1 MSPIIEGGLSYEN
14 EGVPSDGTSE
24 VQTLTIG
31 GSPTGGTFK
40 LAFDGFTTAAI
51 SWSATNNTL
60 RDNVDAALE
69 ALPNIGT
76 GGVTVAVGTM
86 TNGVGTL
93 TITFAGNVA
102 KMVVP
107 TITVA
112 NNSLVD
118 ATPATIAVVETTP
131 GDDDPA
137 TNEVQTLTIAA
148 GPPTGGT
155 FQLTFD
161 GETTAPITWSATNN
175 TLLANIDAAL
185 EALSNIGAGEIAC
198 AATTLTAGVGAL
210 TITFSGALAATDVD
224 LITVADNSLTGN
236 TGTVAVAETT
246 PGVNATARGAKIG
259 AVVTDTTNG
268 KLYINTG
275 TALEPTWTV
284 VGSQS

>member
-1 MSPIIEGGLSYEN
+1 MSPVIEGGLEYQN
-14 EGVPSDGTSE
+14 AGAPSDGTSE
-24 VQTLTIG
+24 VQTLTIS

-40 LAFDGFTTAAI
+40 LTFDGHTTAAI
-51 SWSATNNTL
+51 TWVGNDDAAL
-60 RDNVDAALE
+60 IAAIDAALE

-76 GGVTVAVGTM
+76 GGVTVADGTL
-86 TNGVGTL
+86 TNGVGTV
-93 TITFAGNVA
+93 TITFGGNLA
-102 KMVVP
+102 KLVVP

-131 GDDDPA
+131 GS
-137 TNEVQTLTIAA
+137 TGVNEVQTLTIAA

-155 FQLTFD
+155 FTLTFD
-161 GETTAPITWSATNN
+161 GETTTAIEWSATNN

-210 TITFSGALAATDVD
+210 TITFSGTLAETDVA
-224 LITVADNSLTGN
+224 LITVANNSLTGN
-236 TGTVAVAETT
+236 SGTVAVAETT
-246 PGVNATARGAKIG
+246 PGVTATARGASIG
-259 AVVTDTTNG
+259 ATLHDTTNG
-268 KLYINTG
+268 KLYVNAG

-284 VGSQS
+284 AGAQS